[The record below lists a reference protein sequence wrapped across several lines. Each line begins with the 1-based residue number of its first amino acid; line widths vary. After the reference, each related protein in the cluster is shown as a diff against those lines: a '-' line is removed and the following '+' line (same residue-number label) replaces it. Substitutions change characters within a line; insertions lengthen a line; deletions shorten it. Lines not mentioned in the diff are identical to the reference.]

1 MNNYCNDNYDPDS
14 KQIDE
19 FRDSAKRVEEFMCTL
34 LCPHGLENRNSFYY
48 TILYAIRYQLRY
60 KKDECQNEDQLKEDV
75 DRNLYDNYQI

>member
-14 KQIDE
+14 KQIHE

-34 LCPHGLENRNSFYY
+34 LCSHGLENRNSFYY

-60 KKDECQNEDQLKEDV
+60 KKDECQNEDELKQDV
-75 DRNLYDNYQI
+75 GRNLYDNYQI